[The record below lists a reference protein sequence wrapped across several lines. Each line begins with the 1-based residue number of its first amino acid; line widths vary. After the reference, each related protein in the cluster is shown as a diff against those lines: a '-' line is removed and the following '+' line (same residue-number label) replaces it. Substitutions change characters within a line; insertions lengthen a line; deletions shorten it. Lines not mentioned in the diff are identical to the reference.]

1 MRQLNQKQ
9 QKHLT
14 NINYFTVAKIAM
26 TIIFVESEWEL
37 WEEARI
43 LFKESPNKLAYKEA
57 KKAVM
62 S

>member
-1 MRQLNQKQ
+1 MGHLHQKQ
-9 QKHLT
+9 QKYLT
-14 NINYFTVAKIAM
+14 NKYSTVAKIAM
-26 TIIFVESEWEL
+26 TIIYVESEWKL

-43 LFKESPNKLAYKEA
+43 LIKESPDKLAYKEA